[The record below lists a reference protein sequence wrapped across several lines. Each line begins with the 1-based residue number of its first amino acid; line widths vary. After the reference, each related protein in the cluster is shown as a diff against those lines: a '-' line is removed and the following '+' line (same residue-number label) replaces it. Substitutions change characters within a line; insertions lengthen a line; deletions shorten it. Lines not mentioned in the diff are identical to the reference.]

1 MSPLYFQL
9 VFKIGGRN
17 IPERVTSNATK
28 ALIAPRLLKLG
39 ITYTKFCY
47 MIRYNCQN
55 GTVQMGVVQNNVREF
70 RKW

>member
-9 VFKIGGRN
+9 VFRIGGRK

-39 ITYTKFCY
+39 IAYTKVHV
-47 MIRYNCQN
+47 
-55 GTVQMGVVQNNVREF
+55 TL
-70 RKW
+70 